1 MKHCITEI
9 QNEKEGFY
17 LTSSLNDVGA
27 VRTVKM
33 GRSQLTQM
41 KRLKAFHSNVN
52 EKSNWLCYTSKE
64 NSSNEEDKCS
74 QAITQESNE
83 ALKRGTC
90 YYEQTKPNI
99 YTDTSKVV

>member
-1 MKHCITEI
+1 
-9 QNEKEGFY
+9 
-17 LTSSLNDVGA
+17 
-27 VRTVKM
+27 
-33 GRSQLTQM
+33 M
-41 KRLKAFHSNVN
+41 KRIKAFHSNVN
-52 EKSNWLCYTSKE
+52 EKSNWLCYTSQE

-90 YYEQTKPNI
+90 YYKQTKPNI